1 MSRLSILFARRYLFS
16 AKSHSV
22 INVISAVSVVA
33 VGVPV
38 AAMIILMSV
47 FNGFAG
53 LVDGMQS
60 AFDADL
66 EVQPREGKTF
76 VVSSLPTDSIGSIE
90 GVRAWSAALEQS
102 ALAEYNGRQVV
113 VTVRGVD
120 EHVGEVL
127 PIEEH
132 ISSGAFELRLG
143 EIEQACV
150 GSSVAYRLGVRTFLD
165 TPLNLYSPRRGEIS
179 TLLPIDAYTH
189 RRTWPSGTFSI
200 SGDVDDAYILTTIEL
215 AQSLFD
221 YDGRA
226 SSLMIDVEDGRSI
239 ERTREAV
246 QTVVGEAFRVVT
258 RLEQQAALYRIMKY
272 EKWGIFFISLLV
284 LIIASFSIVGSL
296 AMLIIDKRDNIAT
309 LRAVGA
315 RTEFVRSIF
324 AGEGALIG
332 ALGAVI
338 GLVLGVGIC
347 LAQQHLGLIEMP
359 GTTFVVQYYPVEM
372 KLTDILLIMV
382 AMATVTMAIT
392 QLTVRTMIR
401 PTDTQNE
408 RKV

>member
-1 MSRLSILFARRYLFS
+1 MNRLSQLFARRYLFS

-66 EVQPREGKTF
+66 EVRPREGKTF
-76 VVSSLPTDSIGSIE
+76 MTDALPTDSIRSIE
-90 GVRAWSAALEQS
+90 GVRGVSFALEQS
-102 ALAEYNGRQVV
+102 ALAEYGGRQVV
-113 VTVRGVD
+113 ITVRGVD
-120 EHVGEVL
+120 DNYTDVL
-127 PIEEH
+127 PMTDYVQTGE
-132 ISSGAFELRLG
+132 FELRLG

-189 RRTWPSGTFSI
+189 RRTWPSGVFMI
-200 SGDVDDAYILTTIEL
+200 SGDVDDGYILTTIEL

-226 SSLMIDVEDGRSI
+226 SQLLVDVRDEASL
-239 ERTREAV
+239 ERTRDAV
-246 QTVVGEAFRVVT
+246 QRAVGDNFKVVT

-296 AMLIIDKRDNIAT
+296 AMLIIDKRDNITT
-309 LRAVGA
+309 LRAIGA

-324 AGEGALIG
+324 TGQGALIG
-332 ALGAVI
+332 LLGAAI

-347 LAQQHLGLIEMP
+347 WAQQHFGLIEMP
-359 GTTFVVQYYPVEM
+359 GTTFVVRYYPVEM
-372 KLTDILLIMV
+372 KLTDILLIIA
-382 AMATVTMAIT
+382 AMAIVTMAIT

-401 PTDTQNE
+401 PTE
-408 RKV
+408 K

>member
-1 MSRLSILFARRYLFS
+1 MLSLLFARRYLFS

-66 EVQPREGKTF
+66 EICPREGKTL
-76 VVSSLPTDSIGSIE
+76 VINEMNTERVASID
-90 GVRAWSAALEQS
+90 GVRGWSAVLEQS

-120 EHVGEVL
+120 ERYFDVL
-127 PIEEH
+127 PIEEYLH
-132 ISSGAFELRLG
+132 SGTAELRLG

-150 GSSVAYRLGVRTFLD
+150 GAGVAYRLGVRTFLD
-165 TPLNLYSPRRGEIS
+165 VPLNLYSPRRGEIS
-179 TLLPIDAYTH
+179 TLLPIDAYTS
-189 RRTWPSGTFSI
+189 RRAWPAGTFTI
-200 SGDVDDAYILTTIEL
+200 SSDVDEAYVLTTIEL

-221 YDGRA
+221 YADRA
-226 SSLMIDVEDGRSI
+226 SSLLVDVADGVSL
-239 ERTREAV
+239 ERAREQVQAAV
-246 QTVVGEAFRVVT
+246 GDDFKVVT

-296 AMLIIDKRDNIAT
+296 AMLIIEKRDNIAT
-309 LRAVGA
+309 LRAMGA

-347 LAQQHLGLIEMP
+347 WAQQQFGLIEMP
-359 GTTFVVQYYPVEM
+359 GSTFVVKYYPVEM

-382 AMATVTMAIT
+382 AMTAVTMAIT
-392 QLTVRTMIR
+392 QLTVRSMIR
-401 PTDTQNE
+401 PNDMQKSDKE
-408 RKV
+408 

>member
-1 MSRLSILFARRYLFS
+1 MNRLTLLFARRYLFS

-66 EVQPREGKTF
+66 EVRPREGKTF
-76 VVSSLPTDSIGSIE
+76 VIDSLPADSLRAIE
-90 GVRAWSAALEQS
+90 GVRAVSVALEQS
-102 ALAEYNGRQVV
+102 ALAEYGGRQVV

-120 EHVGEVL
+120 EQVNEVL

-132 ISSGAFELRLG
+132 ISSGEFELRLG

-150 GSSVAYRLGVRTFLD
+150 GSTIAYQLGVRTFLD
-165 TPLNLYSPRRGEIS
+165 TPLNLYSPRRSEIS

-200 SGDVDDAYILTTIEL
+200 SGDVDDSYILTTIEL

-226 SSLMIDVEDGRSI
+226 SQLLIGVRDGASL
-239 ERTREAV
+239 ERTRKAVQEAV
-246 QTVVGEAFRVVT
+246 GEEFRVVT

-296 AMLIIDKRDNIAT
+296 AMLIIDKRDNIET

-324 AGEGALIG
+324 TGQGALIG
-332 ALGAVI
+332 VLGAAI

-347 LAQQHLGLIEMP
+347 WAQQHFGLIEMP
-359 GTTFVVQYYPVEM
+359 GTTFVIRYYPVEM
-372 KLTDILLIMV
+372 KLTDILLIIA
-382 AMATVTMAIT
+382 AMAAVTMAIT

-401 PTDTQNE
+401 PAE
-408 RKV
+408 K

>member
-1 MSRLSILFARRYLFS
+1 MNRLSQLFARRYLFS

-66 EVQPREGKTF
+66 EVRPREGKTF
-76 VVSSLPTDSIGSIE
+76 MTDALPTDSIRSIE
-90 GVRAWSAALEQS
+90 GVRGVSFALEQS
-102 ALAEYNGRQVV
+102 ALAEYGGRQVV
-113 VTVRGVD
+113 ITVRGVD
-120 EHVGEVL
+120 DNYTDVL
-127 PIEEH
+127 PMTDYVQTGE
-132 ISSGAFELRLG
+132 FELRLG

-189 RRTWPSGTFSI
+189 RRTWPSGVFMI
-200 SGDVDDAYILTTIEL
+200 SGDVDDGYILTTIEL

-226 SSLMIDVEDGRSI
+226 SQLLVDVRDEASL
-239 ERTREAV
+239 ERTRDAV
-246 QTVVGEAFRVVT
+246 QRAVGDNFKVVT

-296 AMLIIDKRDNIAT
+296 AMLIIDKRDNITT
-309 LRAVGA
+309 LRAIGA

-324 AGEGALIG
+324 TGQGALIG
-332 ALGAVI
+332 LLGAAI
-338 GLVLGVGIC
+338 GLVLGVGVC
-347 LAQQHLGLIEMP
+347 WAQQHFGLIEMP
-359 GTTFVVQYYPVEM
+359 GTTFVVRYYPVEM
-372 KLTDILLIMV
+372 KLTDILLIIA
-382 AMATVTMAIT
+382 AMAIVTMAIT

-401 PTDTQNE
+401 PTE
-408 RKV
+408 K

>member
-1 MSRLSILFARRYLFS
+1 MLSLLFARRYLFS

-66 EVQPREGKTF
+66 EVRPREGKTF
-76 VVSSLPTDSIGSIE
+76 VISSLPTDSIGSIE
-90 GVRAWSAALEQS
+90 GVQAWSAALEQS

-120 EHVGEVL
+120 DNYADVL
-127 PIEEH
+127 PMNDYVQTGE
-132 ISSGAFELRLG
+132 FELRLG

-150 GSSVAYRLGVRTFLD
+150 GSGVAYRLGVRTFLD
-165 TPLNLYSPRRGEIS
+165 TPLNIYSPRRGEIS

-189 RRTWPSGTFSI
+189 RRAWPSGVFTI
-200 SGDVDDAYILTTIEL
+200 SGDVDDGYILTTIEL

-221 YDGRA
+221 YDERA
-226 SSLMIDVEDGRSI
+226 SQLLINVRDGASL
-239 ERTREAV
+239 ERTREQV
-246 QTVVGEAFRVVT
+246 QTVVGDDFKVVT

-309 LRAVGA
+309 LRALGA

-324 AGEGALIG
+324 TGEGALIG
-332 ALGAVI
+332 TLGAVI
-338 GLVLGVGIC
+338 GVVIGVGIC
-347 LAQQHLGLIEMP
+347 WAQQHFGLIEMP
-359 GTTFVVQYYPVEM
+359 GTTFVVRYYPVEM
-372 KLTDILLIMV
+372 KLTDIALIIA
-382 AMATVTMAIT
+382 AMAVVTTAIT

-401 PTDTQNE
+401 PAETNIT
-408 RKV
+408 K

>member
-1 MSRLSILFARRYLFS
+1 MLSLLFARRYLFS

-47 FNGFAG
+47 FNGFTA

-66 EVQPREGKTF
+66 EVRPREGKTF
-76 VVSSLPTDSIGSIE
+76 AIEALPTDSLRSVS
-90 GVRAWSAALEQS
+90 GVRGVSFALEQS
-102 ALAEYNGRQVV
+102 ALAEYGGRQVV

-120 EHVGEVL
+120 SDYSDVL
-127 PIEEH
+127 PMDEYVRT
-132 ISSGAFELRLG
+132 GDFELRLG

-150 GSSVAYRLGVRTFLD
+150 GSGVAYQLGVRTFLD

-179 TLLPIDAYTH
+179 TLLPFDAYTS
-189 RRTWPSGTFSI
+189 RRTWPSGVFTI
-200 SGDVDDAYILTTIEL
+200 SGDVDNAYILTTIEL

-226 SSLMIDVEDGRSI
+226 SQLLIDVRDEESV
-239 ERTREAV
+239 ERTRDEV
-246 QTVVGEAFRVVT
+246 QRVVGEEFRVVT

-309 LRAVGA
+309 LRALGA

-324 AGEGALIG
+324 TGEGALIG
-332 ALGAVI
+332 TLGAVL
-338 GLVLGVGIC
+338 GLVIGVGVC
-347 LAQQHLGLIEMP
+347 WAQQQFGLIEMP
-359 GTTFVVQYYPVEM
+359 GTTFVVRYYPVEM
-372 KLTDILLIMV
+372 KLTDILLIIA
-382 AMATVTMAIT
+382 AMAVVTTAIT

-401 PTDTQNE
+401 PAETKIE
-408 RKV
+408 K

>member
-1 MSRLSILFARRYLFS
+1 MLSLLFARRYLFS

-66 EVQPREGKTF
+66 EVRPREGKTF
-76 VVSSLPTDSIGSIE
+76 VISSLPTDSIGSIE
-90 GVRAWSAALEQS
+90 GVQAWSAALEQS

-120 EHVGEVL
+120 DNYADVL
-127 PIEEH
+127 PMNDYVQTGE
-132 ISSGAFELRLG
+132 FELRLG

-150 GSSVAYRLGVRTFLD
+150 GSGVAYRLGVRTFLD
-165 TPLNLYSPRRGEIS
+165 TPLNIYSPRRGEIS

-189 RRTWPSGTFSI
+189 RRAWPSGVFTI
-200 SGDVDDAYILTTIEL
+200 SGDVDDGYILTTIEL

-221 YDGRA
+221 YDERA
-226 SSLMIDVEDGRSI
+226 SQLLINVRDGASL
-239 ERTREAV
+239 ERTREQV
-246 QTVVGEAFRVVT
+246 QTVVGDNFKVVT

-309 LRAVGA
+309 LRALGA

-324 AGEGALIG
+324 TGEGALIG
-332 ALGAVI
+332 TLGAVI
-338 GLVLGVGIC
+338 GVVIGVGIC
-347 LAQQHLGLIEMP
+347 WAQQHFGLIEMP
-359 GTTFVVQYYPVEM
+359 GTTFVVRYYPVEM
-372 KLTDILLIMV
+372 KLTDIALIIA
-382 AMATVTMAIT
+382 AMAVVTTAIT

-401 PTDTQNE
+401 PAETNIT
-408 RKV
+408 K

>member
-1 MSRLSILFARRYLFS
+1 MNRLSQLFARRYLFS

-66 EVQPREGKTF
+66 EVRPREGKTF
-76 VVSSLPTDSIGSIE
+76 MTDALPTDSIRSIE
-90 GVRAWSAALEQS
+90 GVRGASFALEQS
-102 ALAEYNGRQVV
+102 ALAEYGGRQVV
-113 VTVRGVD
+113 ITVRGVD
-120 EHVGEVL
+120 DNYTDVL
-127 PIEEH
+127 PMTDYVQTGE
-132 ISSGAFELRLG
+132 FELRLG

-189 RRTWPSGTFSI
+189 RRTWPSGVFMI
-200 SGDVDDAYILTTIEL
+200 SGDVDDGYILTTIEL

-226 SSLMIDVEDGRSI
+226 SQLLVDVRDEASL
-239 ERTREAV
+239 ERTRDAV
-246 QTVVGEAFRVVT
+246 QTAVGDDFKVVT

-296 AMLIIDKRDNIAT
+296 AMLIIDKRDNITT
-309 LRAVGA
+309 LRAIGA

-324 AGEGALIG
+324 TGQGALIG
-332 ALGAVI
+332 LLGAAI

-347 LAQQHLGLIEMP
+347 WAQQHFGLIEMP
-359 GTTFVVQYYPVEM
+359 GTTFVVRYYPVEM
-372 KLTDILLIMV
+372 KLTDILLIIA
-382 AMATVTMAIT
+382 AMAIVTMAIT

-401 PTDTQNE
+401 PTE
-408 RKV
+408 K

>member
-1 MSRLSILFARRYLFS
+1 MNRLSQLFARRYLFS

-66 EVQPREGKTF
+66 EVRPREGKTF
-76 VVSSLPTDSIGSIE
+76 MTDALPTDSIRSIE
-90 GVRAWSAALEQS
+90 GVRGVSFALEQS
-102 ALAEYNGRQVV
+102 ALAEYGGRQVV
-113 VTVRGVD
+113 ITVRGVD
-120 EHVGEVL
+120 DNYTDVL
-127 PIEEH
+127 PMTDYVQTGE
-132 ISSGAFELRLG
+132 FELRLG

-189 RRTWPSGTFSI
+189 RRTWPSGVFMI
-200 SGDVDDAYILTTIEL
+200 SGDVDDGYILTTIEL

-226 SSLMIDVEDGRSI
+226 SQLLVDVRDEASL
-239 ERTREAV
+239 ERTRDAV
-246 QTVVGEAFRVVT
+246 QRAVGDDFKVVT

-296 AMLIIDKRDNIAT
+296 AMLIIDKRDNITT
-309 LRAVGA
+309 LRAIGA

-324 AGEGALIG
+324 TGQGALIG
-332 ALGAVI
+332 LLGAAI

-347 LAQQHLGLIEMP
+347 WAQQHFGLIEMP
-359 GTTFVVQYYPVEM
+359 GTTFVVRYYPVEM
-372 KLTDILLIMV
+372 KLTDILLIIA
-382 AMATVTMAIT
+382 AMAIVTMAIT
-392 QLTVRTMIR
+392 QFTVRTMIR
-401 PTDTQNE
+401 PTE
-408 RKV
+408 K

>member
-1 MSRLSILFARRYLFS
+1 MLSLLFARRYLFS

-33 VGVPV
+33 VGVPI

-53 LVDGMQS
+53 LVEGMQS

-66 EVQPREGKTF
+66 EVRPREGKTF
-76 VVSSLPTDSIGSIE
+76 AINELPTDSLRSLA
-90 GVRAWSAALEQS
+90 GVRGVSFALEQS
-102 ALAEYNGRQVV
+102 ALAEYGGRQVV
-113 VTVRGVD
+113 ITVRGVD
-120 EHVGEVL
+120 DDYSDVL
-127 PIEEH
+127 PMDDYVHTGEF
-132 ISSGAFELRLG
+132 ALRLG
-143 EIEQACV
+143 EIEQVCV

-189 RRTWPSGTFSI
+189 RRAWPSGVFSI
-200 SGDVDDAYILTTIEL
+200 SGDVDDSYILTTIEL

-226 SSLMIDVEDGRSI
+226 TNLLVAVADGASL
-239 ERTREAV
+239 ERTRDAV
-246 QTVVGEAFRVVT
+246 QTIVGEEFKVVT

-309 LRAVGA
+309 LRALGA

-324 AGEGALIG
+324 TGEGALIG
-332 ALGAVI
+332 TLGATI
-338 GLVLGVGIC
+338 GLIIGVGIC
-347 LAQQHLGLIEMP
+347 WAQQHFGLIEMP
-359 GTTFVVQYYPVEM
+359 GTTFVVSHYPVEI
-372 KLTDILLIMV
+372 KLTDILLIMA
-382 AMATVTMAIT
+382 AMAVVTTAIT

-401 PTDTQNE
+401 PSET
-408 RKV
+408 K

>member
-1 MSRLSILFARRYLFS
+1 MNRLSQLFARRYLFS

-66 EVQPREGKTF
+66 EVRPREGKTF
-76 VVSSLPTDSIGSIE
+76 MTDALPTDSIRSIE
-90 GVRAWSAALEQS
+90 GVRGVSFALEQS
-102 ALAEYNGRQVV
+102 ALAEYGGRQVV
-113 VTVRGVD
+113 ITVRGVD
-120 EHVGEVL
+120 DNYTDVL
-127 PIEEH
+127 PMTDYVQTGE
-132 ISSGAFELRLG
+132 FELRLG

-189 RRTWPSGTFSI
+189 RRTWPSGVFMI
-200 SGDVDDAYILTTIEL
+200 SGDVDDSYILTSIEL

-226 SSLMIDVEDGRSI
+226 SQLLVDVRDEASL
-239 ERTREAV
+239 ERTRDAV
-246 QTVVGEAFRVVT
+246 QRAVGDDFKVVT

-296 AMLIIDKRDNIAT
+296 AMLIIDKRDNITT
-309 LRAVGA
+309 LRAIGA

-324 AGEGALIG
+324 TGQGALIG
-332 ALGAVI
+332 LLGAAI

-347 LAQQHLGLIEMP
+347 WAQQHFGLIEMP
-359 GTTFVVQYYPVEM
+359 GTTFVVRYYPIEM
-372 KLTDILLIMV
+372 KLTDILLIIA
-382 AMATVTMAIT
+382 AMAIVAMAIT

-401 PTDTQNE
+401 PTE
-408 RKV
+408 K

>member
-1 MSRLSILFARRYLFS
+1 MLSLLFARRYLFS

-66 EVQPREGKTF
+66 EVRPREGKTF
-76 VVSSLPTDSIGSIE
+76 VIGSLPTDSIGSIE

-120 EHVGEVL
+120 DNYTDVL
-127 PIEEH
+127 PMNDYVQTGE
-132 ISSGAFELRLG
+132 FELRLG

-150 GSSVAYRLGVRTFLD
+150 GSGVAYRLGVRTFLD

-189 RRTWPSGTFSI
+189 RRAWPSGVFMI
-200 SGDVDDAYILTTIEL
+200 SGDVDDGYILTTIEL

-226 SSLMIDVEDGRSI
+226 SQLLINVRDGASL
-239 ERTREAV
+239 ERTREQV
-246 QTVVGEAFRVVT
+246 QTAVGDDFKVVT

-309 LRAVGA
+309 LRALGA

-324 AGEGALIG
+324 TSEGALIG
-332 ALGAVI
+332 VLGAVI
-338 GLVLGVGIC
+338 GLALGVGIC
-347 LAQQHLGLIEMP
+347 WAQQHFGLIEMP
-359 GTTFVVQYYPVEM
+359 GTTFVVKYYPVEM
-372 KLTDILLIMV
+372 KLTDIVLIIA
-382 AMATVTMAIT
+382 AMAIVTMAIT

-401 PTDTQNE
+401 PAETETT
-408 RKV
+408 K

>member
-1 MSRLSILFARRYLFS
+1 MNRLSQLFARRYLFS

-66 EVQPREGKTF
+66 EVRPREGKTF
-76 VVSSLPTDSIGSIE
+76 MTDALPTDSIRSIE
-90 GVRAWSAALEQS
+90 GVRGVSFALEQS
-102 ALAEYNGRQVV
+102 ALAEYGGRQVV
-113 VTVRGVD
+113 ITVRGVD
-120 EHVGEVL
+120 DNYTDVL
-127 PIEEH
+127 PMTDYVQTGE
-132 ISSGAFELRLG
+132 FELRLG

-189 RRTWPSGTFSI
+189 RRTWPSGVFMI
-200 SGDVDDAYILTTIEL
+200 SGDVDDSYILTSIEL

-226 SSLMIDVEDGRSI
+226 SQLLVDVRDEASL
-239 ERTREAV
+239 ERTRDAV
-246 QTVVGEAFRVVT
+246 QRAVGDDFKVVT

-296 AMLIIDKRDNIAT
+296 AMLIIDKRDNITT
-309 LRAVGA
+309 LRAIGA

-324 AGEGALIG
+324 TGQGALIG
-332 ALGAVI
+332 LLGAAI

-347 LAQQHLGLIEMP
+347 WAQQHFGLIEMP
-359 GTTFVVQYYPVEM
+359 GTTFVVRYYPVEM
-372 KLTDILLIMV
+372 KLTDILLIIA
-382 AMATVTMAIT
+382 AMAIVTMAIT

-401 PTDTQNE
+401 PTE
-408 RKV
+408 K

>member
-1 MSRLSILFARRYLFS
+1 MNRLSQLFARRYLFS

-66 EVQPREGKTF
+66 EVRPREGKTF
-76 VVSSLPTDSIGSIE
+76 MTDALPTDSIRSIE
-90 GVRAWSAALEQS
+90 GVRGVSFALEQS
-102 ALAEYNGRQVV
+102 ALAEYGGRQVV
-113 VTVRGVD
+113 ITVRGVD
-120 EHVGEVL
+120 DNYTDVL
-127 PIEEH
+127 PMTDYVQTGE
-132 ISSGAFELRLG
+132 FELRLG

-189 RRTWPSGTFSI
+189 RRTWPSGVFMI
-200 SGDVDDAYILTTIEL
+200 SGDVDDSYILTTIEL

-226 SSLMIDVEDGRSI
+226 SQLLVDVRDEASL
-239 ERTREAV
+239 ERTRDAV
-246 QTVVGEAFRVVT
+246 QTAVGDDFKVVT

-296 AMLIIDKRDNIAT
+296 AMLIIDKRDNITT
-309 LRAVGA
+309 LRAIGA

-324 AGEGALIG
+324 TGQGALIG
-332 ALGAVI
+332 LLGAAI

-347 LAQQHLGLIEMP
+347 WAQQHFGLIEMP
-359 GTTFVVQYYPVEM
+359 GTTFVVRYYPVEM
-372 KLTDILLIMV
+372 KLTDISLIIA
-382 AMATVTMAIT
+382 AMAIVTMAIT

-401 PTDTQNE
+401 PTE
-408 RKV
+408 K

>member
-1 MSRLSILFARRYLFS
+1 MNRLSQLFARRYLFS

-66 EVQPREGKTF
+66 EVRPREGKTF
-76 VVSSLPTDSIGSIE
+76 MTDALPTDSIRSIE
-90 GVRAWSAALEQS
+90 GVRGVSFALEQS
-102 ALAEYNGRQVV
+102 ALAEYGGRQVV
-113 VTVRGVD
+113 ITVRGVD
-120 EHVGEVL
+120 DNYTDVL
-127 PIEEH
+127 PMTDYVQTGE
-132 ISSGAFELRLG
+132 FELRLG

-189 RRTWPSGTFSI
+189 RRTWPSGVFMI
-200 SGDVDDAYILTTIEL
+200 SGDVDDSYILTSIEL

-226 SSLMIDVEDGRSI
+226 SQLLVDVRDEASL
-239 ERTREAV
+239 ERTRDAV
-246 QTVVGEAFRVVT
+246 QRAVGDDFKVVT

-296 AMLIIDKRDNIAT
+296 AMLIIDKRDNITT
-309 LRAVGA
+309 LRAIGA

-324 AGEGALIG
+324 TGQGALIG
-332 ALGAVI
+332 LLGAAI

-347 LAQQHLGLIEMP
+347 WAQQHFGLIEMP
-359 GTTFVVQYYPVEM
+359 GTTFVVRYYPVEM
-372 KLTDILLIMV
+372 KLTDILLIIA
-382 AMATVTMAIT
+382 AMAIVAMAIT

-401 PTDTQNE
+401 PTE
-408 RKV
+408 K

>member
-1 MSRLSILFARRYLFS
+1 MNRLTLLFARRYLFS

-66 EVQPREGKTF
+66 EVRPREGKTF
-76 VVSSLPTDSIGSIE
+76 VIDSLPANSLRTIE
-90 GVRAWSAALEQS
+90 GVRAVSFALEQS
-102 ALAEYNGRQVV
+102 ALAEYGGRQVV

-120 EHVGEVL
+120 DALSEVL

-132 ISSGAFELRLG
+132 ISSGEFELRLG

-150 GSSVAYRLGVRTFLD
+150 GSTIAYQLGVRNFLD

-189 RRTWPSGTFSI
+189 RSTSPSGTFSI
-200 SGDVDDAYILTTIEL
+200 SGDVDDNYILTTIEL

-226 SSLMIDVEDGRSI
+226 SQLLIGVRDGASL
-239 ERTREAV
+239 ERTRKAVQEAV
-246 QTVVGEAFRVVT
+246 GEEFRVVT

-315 RTEFVRSIF
+315 QTKFVRSVF
-324 AGEGALIG
+324 TGQGALIG
-332 ALGAVI
+332 VLGAAI

-347 LAQQHLGLIEMP
+347 WAQQHFGLIEMP
-359 GTTFVVQYYPVEM
+359 GTTFVIRYYPVEM
-372 KLTDILLIMV
+372 KLTDILLIIA
-382 AMATVTMAIT
+382 AMAAVTTVIT

-401 PTDTQNE
+401 PAE
-408 RKV
+408 K

>member
-1 MSRLSILFARRYLFS
+1 MNRLSQLFARRYLFS

-66 EVQPREGKTF
+66 EVRPREGKTF
-76 VVSSLPTDSIGSIE
+76 MIDALPTDSIRSIE
-90 GVRAWSAALEQS
+90 GVRGVSFALEQS
-102 ALAEYNGRQVV
+102 ALAEYGGRQVV
-113 VTVRGVD
+113 ITVRGVD
-120 EHVGEVL
+120 DNYTDVL
-127 PIEEH
+127 PMTDYVQTGE
-132 ISSGAFELRLG
+132 FELRLG

-189 RRTWPSGTFSI
+189 RRTWPSGVFMI
-200 SGDVDDAYILTTIEL
+200 SGDVDDSYILTTIEL

-226 SSLMIDVEDGRSI
+226 SQLLVDVRDDASL
-239 ERTREAV
+239 ERTREQV
-246 QTVVGEAFRVVT
+246 QTAVGDDFKVVT

-296 AMLIIDKRDNIAT
+296 AMLIIDKRDNITT
-309 LRAVGA
+309 LRAIGA

-324 AGEGALIG
+324 TGQGALIG
-332 ALGAVI
+332 LLGAAI

-347 LAQQHLGLIEMP
+347 WAQQHFGLIEMP
-359 GTTFVVQYYPVEM
+359 GTTFVVRYYPVEM
-372 KLTDILLIMV
+372 KLTDILLIIA
-382 AMATVTMAIT
+382 AMAIVTMAIT

-401 PTDTQNE
+401 PTE
-408 RKV
+408 K

>member
-1 MSRLSILFARRYLFS
+1 MLSLLFARRYLFS

-47 FNGFAG
+47 FNGFTA

-66 EVQPREGKTF
+66 EVRPREGKTF
-76 VVSSLPTDSIGSIE
+76 AIEALPTDSLRSVS
-90 GVRAWSAALEQS
+90 GVRGVSFALEQS
-102 ALAEYNGRQVV
+102 ALAEYGGRQVV

-120 EHVGEVL
+120 SDYSDVL
-127 PIEEH
+127 PMDEYVRT
-132 ISSGAFELRLG
+132 GDFELRLG

-150 GSSVAYRLGVRTFLD
+150 GSGVAYQLGVRTFLD

-179 TLLPIDAYTH
+179 TLLPFDAYTS
-189 RRTWPSGTFSI
+189 RRTWPSGVFTI
-200 SGDVDDAYILTTIEL
+200 SGDVDNAYILTTIEL

-226 SSLMIDVEDGRSI
+226 SQLLIDVRDEESV
-239 ERTREAV
+239 ERTRDEV
-246 QTVVGEAFRVVT
+246 QRVVGEEFRVVT

-309 LRAVGA
+309 LRALGA

-324 AGEGALIG
+324 TGEGALIG
-332 ALGAVI
+332 TLGAVL
-338 GLVLGVGIC
+338 GLAIGVGVC
-347 LAQQHLGLIEMP
+347 WAQQQFGLIEMP
-359 GTTFVVQYYPVEM
+359 GTTFVVRYYPVEM
-372 KLTDILLIMV
+372 KLTDILLIIA
-382 AMATVTMAIT
+382 AMAVVTTAIT

-401 PTDTQNE
+401 PAETKIE
-408 RKV
+408 K

>member
-1 MSRLSILFARRYLFS
+1 MNRLSQLFARRYLFS

-66 EVQPREGKTF
+66 EVRPREGKTF
-76 VVSSLPTDSIGSIE
+76 MTDALPTDSIRSIE
-90 GVRAWSAALEQS
+90 GVRGVSFALEQS
-102 ALAEYNGRQVV
+102 ALAEYGGRQVV
-113 VTVRGVD
+113 ITVRGVD
-120 EHVGEVL
+120 DNYTDVL
-127 PIEEH
+127 PMTDYVQTGE
-132 ISSGAFELRLG
+132 FELRLG

-189 RRTWPSGTFSI
+189 RRTWPSGVFMI
-200 SGDVDDAYILTTIEL
+200 SGDVDDGYILTTIEL

-226 SSLMIDVEDGRSI
+226 SQLLVDVRDEASL
-239 ERTREAV
+239 ERTRDAVQEAV
-246 QTVVGEAFRVVT
+246 GDDFKVVT

-296 AMLIIDKRDNIAT
+296 AMLIIDKRDNITT
-309 LRAVGA
+309 LRAIGA

-324 AGEGALIG
+324 TGQGALIG
-332 ALGAVI
+332 LLGATI

-347 LAQQHLGLIEMP
+347 WAQQHFGLIEMP
-359 GTTFVVQYYPVEM
+359 GTTFVVRYYPVEM
-372 KLTDILLIMV
+372 KLTDILLIIA
-382 AMATVTMAIT
+382 AMAIVTMAIT

-401 PTDTQNE
+401 PTE
-408 RKV
+408 K

>member
-1 MSRLSILFARRYLFS
+1 MNRLSQLFARRYLFS

-66 EVQPREGKTF
+66 EVRPREGKTF
-76 VVSSLPTDSIGSIE
+76 MTDALPTDSIRSIE
-90 GVRAWSAALEQS
+90 GVRGVSFALEQS
-102 ALAEYNGRQVV
+102 ALAEYGGRQVV
-113 VTVRGVD
+113 ITVRGVD
-120 EHVGEVL
+120 DNYTDVL
-127 PIEEH
+127 PMTDYVQTGE
-132 ISSGAFELRLG
+132 FELRLG

-189 RRTWPSGTFSI
+189 RRTWPSGVFMI
-200 SGDVDDAYILTTIEL
+200 SGDVDDGYILTTIEL

-226 SSLMIDVEDGRSI
+226 SQLLVDVRDEASL
-239 ERTREAV
+239 ERTRQAV
-246 QTVVGEAFRVVT
+246 QRAVGDDFKVVT

-296 AMLIIDKRDNIAT
+296 AMLIIDKRDNITT
-309 LRAVGA
+309 LRAIGA

-324 AGEGALIG
+324 TGQGALIG
-332 ALGAVI
+332 LLGAAI

-347 LAQQHLGLIEMP
+347 WAQQHFGLIEMP
-359 GTTFVVQYYPVEM
+359 GTTFVVRYYPVEM
-372 KLTDILLIMV
+372 KLTDISLIIA
-382 AMATVTMAIT
+382 AMAIVTMAIT

-401 PTDTQNE
+401 PTE
-408 RKV
+408 K

>member
-1 MSRLSILFARRYLFS
+1 MNRLSQLFARRYLFS

-66 EVQPREGKTF
+66 EVRPREGKTF
-76 VVSSLPTDSIGSIE
+76 MTDALPTDSIRSIE
-90 GVRAWSAALEQS
+90 GVRGVSFALEQS
-102 ALAEYNGRQVV
+102 ALAEYGGRQVV
-113 VTVRGVD
+113 ITVRGVD
-120 EHVGEVL
+120 DNYTDVL
-127 PIEEH
+127 PMTDYVQTGE
-132 ISSGAFELRLG
+132 FELRLG

-189 RRTWPSGTFSI
+189 RRTWPSGVFMI
-200 SGDVDDAYILTTIEL
+200 SGDVDDGYILTTIEL

-226 SSLMIDVEDGRSI
+226 SQLLVDVRDEASL
-239 ERTREAV
+239 ERTRDAV
-246 QTVVGEAFRVVT
+246 QGAVGDDFKVVT

-296 AMLIIDKRDNIAT
+296 AMLIIDKRDNITT
-309 LRAVGA
+309 LRAIGA

-324 AGEGALIG
+324 TGQGALIG
-332 ALGAVI
+332 LLGAAI

-347 LAQQHLGLIEMP
+347 WAQQHFGLIEMP
-359 GTTFVVQYYPVEM
+359 GTTFVVRCYPVEM
-372 KLTDILLIMV
+372 KLTDILLIIA
-382 AMATVTMAIT
+382 AMAIVTMAIT

-401 PTDTQNE
+401 PTE
-408 RKV
+408 K

>member
-1 MSRLSILFARRYLFS
+1 MNRLSQLFARRYLFS

-66 EVQPREGKTF
+66 EVRPREGKTF
-76 VVSSLPTDSIGSIE
+76 MTDALPTDSIRSIE
-90 GVRAWSAALEQS
+90 GVRGASFALEQS
-102 ALAEYNGRQVV
+102 ALAEYGGRQVV
-113 VTVRGVD
+113 ITVRGVD
-120 EHVGEVL
+120 DNYTDVL
-127 PIEEH
+127 PMTDYVQTGE
-132 ISSGAFELRLG
+132 FELRLG

-189 RRTWPSGTFSI
+189 RRTWPSGVFMI
-200 SGDVDDAYILTTIEL
+200 SGDVDDGYILTTIEL

-226 SSLMIDVEDGRSI
+226 SQLLVDVRDEASL
-239 ERTREAV
+239 ERTRDAV
-246 QTVVGEAFRVVT
+246 QTAVGDDFKVVT

-296 AMLIIDKRDNIAT
+296 AMLIIDKRDNITT
-309 LRAVGA
+309 LRAIGA

-324 AGEGALIG
+324 TGQGALIG
-332 ALGAVI
+332 LLGAAI
-338 GLVLGVGIC
+338 GLVLGVGVC
-347 LAQQHLGLIEMP
+347 WAQQHFGLIEMP
-359 GTTFVVQYYPVEM
+359 GTTFVVRYYPVEM
-372 KLTDILLIMV
+372 KLTDILLIIA
-382 AMATVTMAIT
+382 AMAIVTMAIT

-401 PTDTQNE
+401 PTE
-408 RKV
+408 K

>member
-1 MSRLSILFARRYLFS
+1 MNRLSQLFARRYLFS

-66 EVQPREGKTF
+66 EVRPREGKTF
-76 VVSSLPTDSIGSIE
+76 MTDALPTDSIRSIE
-90 GVRAWSAALEQS
+90 GVRGVSFALEQS
-102 ALAEYNGRQVV
+102 ALAEYGGRQVV
-113 VTVRGVD
+113 ITVRGVD
-120 EHVGEVL
+120 DNYTDVL
-127 PIEEH
+127 PMTDYVQTGE
-132 ISSGAFELRLG
+132 FELRLG

-179 TLLPIDAYTH
+179 TLLPIDPYTH
-189 RRTWPSGTFSI
+189 RRTWPSGVFMI
-200 SGDVDDAYILTTIEL
+200 SGDVDDGYILTTIEL

-226 SSLMIDVEDGRSI
+226 SQLLVDVRDDASL
-239 ERTREAV
+239 ERTRDAV
-246 QTVVGEAFRVVT
+246 QTAVGDDFKVVT

-296 AMLIIDKRDNIAT
+296 AMLIIDKRDNITT
-309 LRAVGA
+309 LRAIGA

-324 AGEGALIG
+324 TGQGALIG
-332 ALGAVI
+332 LLGAAI

-347 LAQQHLGLIEMP
+347 WAQQHFGLIEMP
-359 GTTFVVQYYPVEM
+359 GTTFVVRYYPVEM
-372 KLTDILLIMV
+372 KLTDILLIIA
-382 AMATVTMAIT
+382 AMAIVTMAIT

-401 PTDTQNE
+401 PTE
-408 RKV
+408 K

>member
-1 MSRLSILFARRYLFS
+1 MNRLSLLFARRYLFS

-66 EVQPREGKTF
+66 EVRPREGKTF
-76 VVSSLPTDSIGSIE
+76 EINAIDSAALLSIE
-90 GVRAWSAALEQS
+90 AVGGYSAVLEQS
-102 ALAEYNGRQVV
+102 ALAEYGGRQTV

-120 EHVGEVL
+120 SRILEVL
-127 PIEEH
+127 PLERYVGGGEL
-132 ISSGAFELRLG
+132 ELRLG

-150 GSSVAYRLGVRTFLD
+150 GSTVAYRLGVRTFLD

-189 RRTWPSGTFSI
+189 RRTWPSGTFTI
-200 SGDVDDAYILTTIEL
+200 SGDVDDSYILTTIEL

-221 YDGRA
+221 YPERA
-226 SSLMIDVEDGRSI
+226 SSLLIDVVDGGSV

-246 QTVVGEAFRVVT
+246 QTAVGEGFKVVT
-258 RLEQQAALYRIMKY
+258 RMEQQAALYRIMKY
-272 EKWGIFFISLLV
+272 EKWGIFFISLMV

-296 AMLIIDKRDNIAT
+296 AMLIIDKEQNIAT

-315 RTEFVRSIF
+315 QTEFVRSIF
-324 AGEGALIG
+324 MGEGALIG
-332 ALGAVI
+332 ALGALI
-338 GLVLGVGIC
+338 GLVLGVAIC
-347 LAQQHLGLIEMP
+347 WAQQQFGLIAMP
-359 GTTFVVQYYPVEM
+359 GSTFVVEYYPVEM

-382 AMATVTMAIT
+382 AMAAVTGAIT

-401 PTDTQNE
+401 PSE
-408 RKV
+408 SPK

>member
-1 MSRLSILFARRYLFS
+1 MNRLSQLFARRYLFS

-66 EVQPREGKTF
+66 EVRPREGKMFMTDA
-76 VVSSLPTDSIGSIE
+76 LPTDSIRSIE
-90 GVRAWSAALEQS
+90 GVRGVSFALEQS
-102 ALAEYNGRQVV
+102 ALAEYGGRQVV
-113 VTVRGVD
+113 ITVRGVD
-120 EHVGEVL
+120 DNYTDVL
-127 PIEEH
+127 PMTDYVQTGE
-132 ISSGAFELRLG
+132 FELRLG

-189 RRTWPSGTFSI
+189 RRTWPSGVFMI
-200 SGDVDDAYILTTIEL
+200 SGDVDDGYILTTIEL

-226 SSLMIDVEDGRSI
+226 SQLLVDVRDEASL
-239 ERTREAV
+239 ERTRDAV
-246 QTVVGEAFRVVT
+246 QTAVGDDFKVVT

-296 AMLIIDKRDNIAT
+296 AMLIIDKRDNITT
-309 LRAVGA
+309 LRAIGA

-324 AGEGALIG
+324 TGQGALIG
-332 ALGAVI
+332 LLGAAI

-347 LAQQHLGLIEMP
+347 WAQQHFGLIEMP
-359 GTTFVVQYYPVEM
+359 GTTFVVRYYPVEM
-372 KLTDILLIMV
+372 KLTDILLIIA
-382 AMATVTMAIT
+382 AMAIVTMAIT

-401 PTDTQNE
+401 PTE
-408 RKV
+408 K

>member
-1 MSRLSILFARRYLFS
+1 MLSLLFARRYLFS

-47 FNGFAG
+47 FNGFTA

-66 EVQPREGKTF
+66 EVRPREGKTF
-76 VVSSLPTDSIGSIE
+76 AIEALPTDSLRSVA
-90 GVRAWSAALEQS
+90 GVRGVSFALEQS
-102 ALAEYNGRQVV
+102 ALAEYGGRQVV

-120 EHVGEVL
+120 SDYSDVL
-127 PIEEH
+127 PMDEYVRT
-132 ISSGAFELRLG
+132 GDFELRLG

-150 GSSVAYRLGVRTFLD
+150 GSGVAYQLGVRTFLD

-179 TLLPIDAYTH
+179 TLLPFDAYTS
-189 RRTWPSGTFSI
+189 RRTWPSGVFTI
-200 SGDVDDAYILTTIEL
+200 SGDVDNAYILTTIEL

-226 SSLMIDVEDGRSI
+226 SQLLIDVRDEESV
-239 ERTREAV
+239 ERTRDEV
-246 QTVVGEAFRVVT
+246 QRVVGEEFRVVT
-258 RLEQQAALYRIMKY
+258 RLEQQAAMYRIMKY

-309 LRAVGA
+309 LRALGA

-324 AGEGALIG
+324 TGEGALIG
-332 ALGAVI
+332 TLGAVL
-338 GLVLGVGIC
+338 GLAIGVGVC
-347 LAQQHLGLIEMP
+347 WAQQQFGLIEMP
-359 GTTFVVQYYPVEM
+359 GTTFVVRYYPVEM
-372 KLTDILLIMV
+372 KLTDILLIIA
-382 AMATVTMAIT
+382 AMAVVTTAIT

-401 PTDTQNE
+401 PAETKIE
-408 RKV
+408 K

>member
-1 MSRLSILFARRYLFS
+1 MNRLSQLFARRYLFS

-66 EVQPREGKTF
+66 EVRPREGKMFMTDA
-76 VVSSLPTDSIGSIE
+76 LPTDSIRSIE
-90 GVRAWSAALEQS
+90 GVRGVSFALEQS
-102 ALAEYNGRQVV
+102 ALAEYGGRQVV
-113 VTVRGVD
+113 ITVRGVD
-120 EHVGEVL
+120 DNYTDVL
-127 PIEEH
+127 PMTDYVQTGE
-132 ISSGAFELRLG
+132 FELRLG

-189 RRTWPSGTFSI
+189 RRTWPSGVFMI
-200 SGDVDDAYILTTIEL
+200 SGDVDDSYILTTIEL

-226 SSLMIDVEDGRSI
+226 SQLLVDVRDDASL
-239 ERTREAV
+239 ERTRQAV
-246 QTVVGEAFRVVT
+246 QTAVGDDFKVVT

-296 AMLIIDKRDNIAT
+296 AMLIIDKRDNITT
-309 LRAVGA
+309 LRAIGA

-324 AGEGALIG
+324 TGQGALIG
-332 ALGAVI
+332 LLGAAI

-347 LAQQHLGLIEMP
+347 WAQQHFGLIEMP
-359 GTTFVVQYYPVEM
+359 GTTFVVRYYPVEM
-372 KLTDILLIMV
+372 KLTDILLIIA
-382 AMATVTMAIT
+382 AMAIVTMAIT

-401 PTDTQNE
+401 PTE
-408 RKV
+408 K

>member
-1 MSRLSILFARRYLFS
+1 MNRLSQLFARRYLFS

-66 EVQPREGKTF
+66 EVRPREGKTF
-76 VVSSLPTDSIGSIE
+76 VIDSLPTDSIGSIE
-90 GVRAWSAALEQS
+90 DVRAWSAALEQS

-120 EHVGEVL
+120 DNYTDVL
-127 PIEEH
+127 PMNDYVQTGE
-132 ISSGAFELRLG
+132 FELRLG

-150 GSSVAYRLGVRTFLD
+150 GSGVAYRLGVRTFLD

-189 RRTWPSGTFSI
+189 RRTWPSGVFMI
-200 SGDVDDAYILTTIEL
+200 SGDVDDGYILTTIEL

-226 SSLMIDVEDGRSI
+226 SQLLINVRDGASL
-239 ERTREAV
+239 ERTREQV
-246 QTVVGEAFRVVT
+246 QTAVGDDFKVVT

-296 AMLIIDKRDNIAT
+296 AMLIIDKRDNITT
-309 LRAVGA
+309 LRAIGA

-324 AGEGALIG
+324 TGQGALIG
-332 ALGAVI
+332 LLGAAI

-347 LAQQHLGLIEMP
+347 WAQQHFGLIEMP
-359 GTTFVVQYYPVEM
+359 GTTFVVRYYPVEM
-372 KLTDILLIMV
+372 KLTDILLIIA
-382 AMATVTMAIT
+382 AMAIVTMAIT

-401 PTDTQNE
+401 PTE
-408 RKV
+408 K

>member
-1 MSRLSILFARRYLFS
+1 MNRLSQLFARRYLFS

-66 EVQPREGKTF
+66 EVRPREGKTF
-76 VVSSLPTDSIGSIE
+76 MTDALPTDSIRSIE
-90 GVRAWSAALEQS
+90 GVRGVSFALEQS
-102 ALAEYNGRQVV
+102 ALAEYGGRQVV
-113 VTVRGVD
+113 ITVRGVD
-120 EHVGEVL
+120 DNYTDVL
-127 PIEEH
+127 PMTDYVQTGE
-132 ISSGAFELRLG
+132 FELRLG

-189 RRTWPSGTFSI
+189 RRTWPSGVFMI
-200 SGDVDDAYILTTIEL
+200 SGDVDDGYILTTIEL

-226 SSLMIDVEDGRSI
+226 SQLLVDVRDDASL
-239 ERTREAV
+239 ERTRDAV
-246 QTVVGEAFRVVT
+246 QRAVGDDFKVVT

-296 AMLIIDKRDNIAT
+296 AMLIIDKRDNITT
-309 LRAVGA
+309 LRAIGA

-324 AGEGALIG
+324 TGQGALIG
-332 ALGAVI
+332 LLGAAI

-347 LAQQHLGLIEMP
+347 WAQQHFGLIEMP
-359 GTTFVVQYYPVEM
+359 GTTFVVRYYPVEM
-372 KLTDILLIMV
+372 KLTDILLIIA
-382 AMATVTMAIT
+382 AMAIVTMAIT

-401 PTDTQNE
+401 PTE
-408 RKV
+408 K

>member
-1 MSRLSILFARRYLFS
+1 MNRLSQLFARRYLFS

-66 EVQPREGKTF
+66 EVRPREGKTF
-76 VVSSLPTDSIGSIE
+76 MTDALPTDTIRSIE
-90 GVRAWSAALEQS
+90 GVRGVSFALEQS
-102 ALAEYNGRQVV
+102 ALAEYGGRQVV
-113 VTVRGVD
+113 ITVRGVD
-120 EHVGEVL
+120 DNYTDVL
-127 PIEEH
+127 PMTDYVQTGE
-132 ISSGAFELRLG
+132 FELRLG

-189 RRTWPSGTFSI
+189 RRTWPSGVFMI
-200 SGDVDDAYILTTIEL
+200 SGDVDDGYILTTIEL

-226 SSLMIDVEDGRSI
+226 SQLLVDVRDDASL
-239 ERTREAV
+239 ERTRDAV
-246 QTVVGEAFRVVT
+246 QRAVGDDFKVVT

-296 AMLIIDKRDNIAT
+296 AMLIIDKRDNITT
-309 LRAVGA
+309 LRAIGA

-324 AGEGALIG
+324 TGQGALIG
-332 ALGAVI
+332 LLGAAI

-347 LAQQHLGLIEMP
+347 WAQQHFGLIEMP
-359 GTTFVVQYYPVEM
+359 GTTFVVRYYPVEM
-372 KLTDILLIMV
+372 KLTDILLIIA
-382 AMATVTMAIT
+382 AMAIVTMAIT

-401 PTDTQNE
+401 PTE
-408 RKV
+408 K

>member
-1 MSRLSILFARRYLFS
+1 MNRLSQLFARRYLFS

-66 EVQPREGKTF
+66 EVRPREGKTF
-76 VVSSLPTDSIGSIE
+76 MTDALPADSIRSIE
-90 GVRAWSAALEQS
+90 GVRGVSFALEQS
-102 ALAEYNGRQVV
+102 ALAEYGGRQVV
-113 VTVRGVD
+113 ITVRGVD
-120 EHVGEVL
+120 DNYTDVL
-127 PIEEH
+127 PMTDYVQTGE
-132 ISSGAFELRLG
+132 FELRLG

-189 RRTWPSGTFSI
+189 RRTWPSGVFTI
-200 SGDVDDAYILTTIEL
+200 SGDVDDSYILTTIEL

-226 SSLMIDVEDGRSI
+226 SQLLVDVRDEASL
-239 ERTREAV
+239 ERTRDAMQTAV
-246 QTVVGEAFRVVT
+246 GDDFKVVT

-296 AMLIIDKRDNIAT
+296 AMLIIDKRDNITT
-309 LRAVGA
+309 LRAIGA

-324 AGEGALIG
+324 TGQGALIG
-332 ALGAVI
+332 LLGAAI
-338 GLVLGVGIC
+338 GLVLGVGVC
-347 LAQQHLGLIEMP
+347 WAQQHFGLIEMP
-359 GTTFVVQYYPVEM
+359 GTTFVVRYYPVEM
-372 KLTDILLIMV
+372 KLTDILLIIA
-382 AMATVTMAIT
+382 AMAIVTMAIT

-401 PTDTQNE
+401 PTE
-408 RKV
+408 K

>member
-1 MSRLSILFARRYLFS
+1 MNRLSQLFARRYLFS
-16 AKSHSV
+16 VKSHSV

-66 EVQPREGKTF
+66 EVRPREGKTF
-76 VVSSLPTDSIGSIE
+76 MTDALPTDSIRSIE
-90 GVRAWSAALEQS
+90 GVRGVSFTLEQS
-102 ALAEYNGRQVV
+102 ALAEYGGRQVV
-113 VTVRGVD
+113 ITVRGVD
-120 EHVGEVL
+120 DNYTDVL
-127 PIEEH
+127 PMTDYVQTGE
-132 ISSGAFELRLG
+132 FELRLG

-189 RRTWPSGTFSI
+189 RRTWPSGVFMI
-200 SGDVDDAYILTTIEL
+200 SGDVDDGYILTTIEL

-226 SSLMIDVEDGRSI
+226 SQLLVDVRDDASL
-239 ERTREAV
+239 ERTRDAV
-246 QTVVGEAFRVVT
+246 QRAVGDDFKVVT

-296 AMLIIDKRDNIAT
+296 AMLIIDKRDNITT
-309 LRAVGA
+309 LRAIGA

-324 AGEGALIG
+324 TGQGALIG
-332 ALGAVI
+332 LLGAAI

-347 LAQQHLGLIEMP
+347 WAQQHFGLIEMP
-359 GTTFVVQYYPVEM
+359 GTTFVVRYYPVEM
-372 KLTDILLIMV
+372 KLTDILLIIA
-382 AMATVTMAIT
+382 AMAIVTMAIT

-401 PTDTQNE
+401 PTE
-408 RKV
+408 K

>member
-1 MSRLSILFARRYLFS
+1 MNRLSQLFARRYLFS

-66 EVQPREGKTF
+66 EVRPREGKTF
-76 VVSSLPTDSIGSIE
+76 MTDALPTDSIRSIE
-90 GVRAWSAALEQS
+90 GVRGVSFALEQS
-102 ALAEYNGRQVV
+102 ALAEYGGRQVV
-113 VTVRGVD
+113 ITVRGVD
-120 EHVGEVL
+120 DNYTDVL
-127 PIEEH
+127 PMTDYVQTGE
-132 ISSGAFELRLG
+132 FELRLG

-189 RRTWPSGTFSI
+189 RRTWPSGVFMI
-200 SGDVDDAYILTTIEL
+200 SGDVDDSYILTTIEL

-226 SSLMIDVEDGRSI
+226 SQLLVDVRDEASL
-239 ERTREAV
+239 ERTRDAVQEAV
-246 QTVVGEAFRVVT
+246 GDDFKVIT

-296 AMLIIDKRDNIAT
+296 AMLIIDKRDNITT
-309 LRAVGA
+309 LRAIGA

-324 AGEGALIG
+324 TGQGALIG
-332 ALGAVI
+332 LLGAAI

-347 LAQQHLGLIEMP
+347 WAQQHFGLIEMP
-359 GTTFVVQYYPVEM
+359 GTTFVVRYYPVEM
-372 KLTDILLIMV
+372 KLTDILLIIA

-392 QLTVRTMIR
+392 QFTVRTMIR
-401 PTDTQNE
+401 PTE
-408 RKV
+408 K

>member
-1 MSRLSILFARRYLFS
+1 MNRLSQLFARRYLFS

-66 EVQPREGKTF
+66 EVRPREGKTF
-76 VVSSLPTDSIGSIE
+76 MTDALPTDSIRSIE
-90 GVRAWSAALEQS
+90 GVRGASFALEQS
-102 ALAEYNGRQVV
+102 ALAEYGGRQVV
-113 VTVRGVD
+113 ITVRGVD
-120 EHVGEVL
+120 DNYTDVL
-127 PIEEH
+127 PMTDYVQTGE
-132 ISSGAFELRLG
+132 FELRLG

-189 RRTWPSGTFSI
+189 RRTWPSGVFMI
-200 SGDVDDAYILTTIEL
+200 SGDVDDSYILTTIEL

-226 SSLMIDVEDGRSI
+226 SQLLVDVRDEASL
-239 ERTREAV
+239 ERTRDAV
-246 QTVVGEAFRVVT
+246 QTAVGDDFKVVT

-296 AMLIIDKRDNIAT
+296 AMLIIDKRDNITT
-309 LRAVGA
+309 LRAIGA

-324 AGEGALIG
+324 TGQGALIG
-332 ALGAVI
+332 LLGAAI
-338 GLVLGVGIC
+338 GLVLGVGVC
-347 LAQQHLGLIEMP
+347 WAQQHFGLIEMP
-359 GTTFVVQYYPVEM
+359 GTTFVVRYYPVEM
-372 KLTDILLIMV
+372 KLTDILLIIA
-382 AMATVTMAIT
+382 AMAIVTMAIT

-401 PTDTQNE
+401 PTE
-408 RKV
+408 K

>member
-1 MSRLSILFARRYLFS
+1 MNRLSQLFARRYLFS

-66 EVQPREGKTF
+66 EVRPREGKTF
-76 VVSSLPTDSIGSIE
+76 MTDALPTDSIRSIE
-90 GVRAWSAALEQS
+90 GVRGVSFALEQS
-102 ALAEYNGRQVV
+102 ALAEYGGRQVV
-113 VTVRGVD
+113 ITVRGVD
-120 EHVGEVL
+120 DNYTDVL
-127 PIEEH
+127 PMTDYVQTGE
-132 ISSGAFELRLG
+132 FELRLG

-189 RRTWPSGTFSI
+189 RRTWPSGVFMI
-200 SGDVDDAYILTTIEL
+200 SGDVDDGYILTTIEL

-226 SSLMIDVEDGRSI
+226 SQLLVDVRDEASL
-239 ERTREAV
+239 ERTRDAV
-246 QTVVGEAFRVVT
+246 QRAVGDDFKVVT

-296 AMLIIDKRDNIAT
+296 AMLIIDKRDNITT
-309 LRAVGA
+309 LRAIGA

-324 AGEGALIG
+324 TGQGALIG
-332 ALGAVI
+332 LLGAAI

-347 LAQQHLGLIEMP
+347 WAQQHFGLIEMP
-359 GTTFVVQYYPVEM
+359 GTTFVVRYYPVEM
-372 KLTDILLIMV
+372 KLTDILLIIA
-382 AMATVTMAIT
+382 AMAIVTMAIT

-401 PTDTQNE
+401 PTE
-408 RKV
+408 K